1 MGEGAHL
8 ACPAGGVPVEV
19 EHHLNCGVFFQQLLD
34 GLPGVCIGAVI
45 GRVVVQG
52 RVLDG
57 DDAAFP
63 QKRLHPAADGEHV
76 EIVVQRPVGRSLGIG
91 FAVAGVAFRGV
102 GVQDQ
107 HRGLVTGQIPV
118 QGLLHQRSDVRAD
131 GTGIVQLHHF
141 RVRKGRKGRL
151 GGLRCRRGRRFHEIH
166 RKCLLRRRKP
176 DVSSGF

>member
-1 MGEGAHL
+1 M
-8 ACPAGGVPVEV
+8 EV
-19 EHHLNCGVFFQQLLD
+19 EHHLDRGVFLQEFFD
-34 GLPGVCIGAVI
+34 GLPGVCIRPVV

-52 RVLDG
+52 RVLYG

-76 EIVVQRPVGRSLGIG
+76 EIVVQRPVGGGLGVSL
-91 FAVAGVAFRGV
+91 APAGVAFRGV
-102 GVQDQ
+102 GVQNQ

-151 GGLRCRRGRRFHEIH
+151 GGFRCRRGRRFHEIH

-176 DVSSGF
+176 DISSGF